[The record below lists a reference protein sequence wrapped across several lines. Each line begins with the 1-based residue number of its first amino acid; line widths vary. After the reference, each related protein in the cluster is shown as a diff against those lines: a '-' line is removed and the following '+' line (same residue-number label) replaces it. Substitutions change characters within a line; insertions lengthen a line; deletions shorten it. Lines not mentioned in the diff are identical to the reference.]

1 MGYRNKLLELENCFE
16 SRYTHFLN
24 HSMREYKVR
33 AVERG
38 VIHESR
44 NKRGSDCIWS
54 ISTTL
59 AVDIAKY
66 SQPAVTH

>member
-38 VIHESR
+38 ACNPRV
-44 NKRGSDCIWS
+44 
-54 ISTTL
+54 
-59 AVDIAKY
+59 A
-66 SQPAVTH
+66 